1 MISTQS
7 LLRSGAN
14 CKPLHRTHSRPQS
27 RRLPPDERPA
37 NRACCEL
44 PASTAARPDRHTTP
58 GPECSSP
65 FGCNPAGQPPR
76 HPAASKALR
85 MSTARAADRYHLR
98 SEAGWLEKDPKLAEC
113 PLTRRARPWRG
124 GPELQEVHTCAIP
137 LLDHAPAG
145 GSASP
150 AIGVDVDVDDYA
162 CGLSVPAPRSHP
174 VPQAPGPASALP
186 CLLLDGPRPVVRNR
200 PQDEWAPAQVPRFPG
215 SPSVG

>member
-1 MISTQS
+1 MLIAS
-7 LLRSGAN
+7 LCIERTRGLSRVASRPTNDPRTGPAAS
-14 CKPLHRTHSRPQS
+14 CQPPPLHDPTDIRHPAPNAPRHSGGI
-27 RRLPPDERPA
+27 LP
-37 NRACCEL
+37 
-44 PASTAARPDRHTTP
+44 
-58 GPECSSP
+58 
-65 FGCNPAGQPPR
+65 GQPPR

-162 CGLSVPAPRSHP
+162 YGLSVPAPRSHP